1 MWLIYEK
8 EEFVYVYACAI
19 LFIYIY
25 RKLFWRLNKQM
36 LRFHEKKTHVCKQRQ
51 EIQKNLMKVPRI
63 EGVSILKEDYCMPST
78 SIKNTHQSIS
88 SS

>member
-36 LRFHEKKTHVCKQRQ
+36 LRFHEKRHMCVNKAGNPK
-51 EIQKNLMKVPRI
+51 ELNESSKN
-63 EGVSILKEDYCMPST
+63 
-78 SIKNTHQSIS
+78 
-88 SS
+88 